1 MLILHNLWRRFTRS
15 FLTVLG
21 IAVGVASVVALG
33 AMASGLADNYGNA
46 LGLNN
51 DLLVTQKNAYDV
63 VFSSLDE
70 TLGERIAAL
79 ADVSNVDPGVFTW
92 IAFDDA
98 PYFLIYGYPAGSVAM
113 DHYRIVEGKRVTAPG
128 QIAIGR
134 RGADAL
140 KKRVDDTLRVNG
152 IPYRIVGIYETGQG
166 MEESGGV
173 VVLEDAQTIAQK
185 ERKVSLFQV
194 GLRKGGNADNV
205 IERIQSLDKEVT
217 VSKASGYAGGEQ
229 WTDYLQGFAW
239 GVSAIAILIGGL
251 GMMSAMVMSVMERTR
266 EIGTLR
272 AVGWSRGRVL
282 RMILGEAIL
291 LSLIGGVLG
300 VGLGAL
306 LAWLV
311 GQMPGLGV
319 MLAGAVDAELV
330 IQGMVTALALGLIG
344 GIYPAWTAANLQP
357 VEALRY
363 EGGGA
368 AEVKGVLARV
378 GNQSFRNLW
387 RRRNR
392 TLLSAAG
399 IGIGVGTLV
408 MLGGLVE
415 GLTGQLNSLAGSGGA
430 GNITVMQREV
440 ADMSLSSLDE
450 RIVRQI
456 GAMPEVKTVSPFMIA
471 FISSPEMPMF
481 LIGGLDPNSP
491 AMRHYKLVEGR
502 SIERPN
508 EMVLGRIAADAYKV
522 GVGDTMALNDN
533 RYRIVGITATGV
545 AYEDGGG
552 MVALREAQRI
562 MGRPRAVSFIFV
574 DVKDPASAE
583 RVAAT
588 LNARFP
594 EARAS
599 ISSEFAQSTNDM
611 QTSMGML
618 NAIRLLALFIGGI
631 VVANTMIM
639 SIFER
644 TREIGT
650 LRAVGWPRRRI
661 LSQVLLESLL
671 LCLVSAVFGT
681 VLGVGVVTL
690 IARAPY
696 ASQFVSATWRVE
708 IFASA
713 FVTAAALGVLGGLY
727 PAWRA
732 GQLEPAEALRYE

>member
-1 MLILHNLWRRFTRS
+1 MMILHNLWRRFTRS
-15 FLTVLG
+15 ILTILG
-21 IAVGVASVVALG
+21 IAVGVASVVSLG
-33 AMASGLADNYGNA
+33 AMANGMADNYGNA
-46 LGLNN
+46 IGLSN
-51 DLLVTQKNAYDV
+51 DLVVTQKDAYDV

-70 TLGERIAAL
+70 AFGQRMEAI
-79 ADVSNVDPGVFTW
+79 ADVSNVDPGVFSW
-92 IAFDDA
+92 IAFEET
-98 PYFLIYGYPAGSVAM
+98 PYFLIYGYPPGSVAM
-113 DHYRIVEGKRVTAPG
+113 DHYRIVEGKPVTGPG

-140 KKRVDDTLRVNG
+140 KRGVEDTLRING
-152 IPYRIVGIYETGQG
+152 VPYRIVGIYETGQG

-173 VVLEDAQTIAQK
+173 VVLEDAQNIAQK

-194 GLRKGGNADNV
+194 GLRKGASADAV
-205 IERIQSLDKEVT
+205 IERIESLDKDVT
-217 VSKASGYAGGEQ
+217 VSTASGYSASEQ

-251 GMMSAMVMSVMERTR
+251 GMMSAMVMSVLERTR

-272 AVGWSRGRVL
+272 AVGWSRWRVL
-282 RMILGEAIL
+282 RMILGEALL
-291 LSLIGGVLG
+291 LSAVGGVGG
-300 VGLGAL
+300 VMLGAF

-311 GQMPGLGV
+311 GQAPGVGM
-319 MLAGAVDAELV
+319 MLAGSVTPGLV
-330 IQGMVTALALGLIG
+330 MQGMVTALALGLIG

-368 AEVKGVLARV
+368 TEVKGILARI

-408 MLGGLVE
+408 MLGGLVQ
-415 GLTGQLNSLAGSGGA
+415 GLMGQLNSLAGSGGA

-456 GAMPEVKTVSPFMIA
+456 GAMPEVKTVSPYVLA
-471 FISSPEMPMF
+471 FITSQEMPMF

-502 SIERPN
+502 YVQRPTEIVIGN
-508 EMVLGRIAADAYKV
+508 VAADVYKV
-522 GVGDTMALNDN
+522 GVDDTLTLNGN
-533 RYRIVGITATGV
+533 RYRIVGIFETGV

-552 MVALREAQRI
+552 IVAMSEAQRL
-562 MGRPRAVSFIFV
+562 MGRPRSVSFIFV
-574 DVKDPASAE
+574 DVEDPAKAE
-583 RVAAT
+583 QVVAMI
-588 LNARFP
+588 NDRFP

-599 ISSEFAQSTNDM
+599 ISSEFAQNTNDM
-611 QTSMGML
+611 QTSVGML
-618 NAIRLLALFIGGI
+618 NAIQLLALLIGGI

-650 LRAVGWPRRRI
+650 LRAVGWRRRRI
-661 LSQVLLESLL
+661 LGQVLMESLF
-671 LCLVSAVFGT
+671 LCLVAAVIGSL
-681 VLGVGVVTL
+681 LGVGFVTL
-690 IARAPY
+690 IAQAPF
-696 ASQFVSATWRVE
+696 ASQFISATWSVD
-708 IFASA
+708 I
-713 FVTAAALGVLGGLY
+713 FVTAFMTAAVLGILGGLY

-732 GQLEPAEALRYE
+732 SKLEPAEALRYE

>member
-1 MLILHNLWRRFTRS
+1 MILHNLWRRFTRS
-15 FLTVLG
+15 ILTILG
-21 IAVGVASVVALG
+21 IAVGVASVVSLG
-33 AMASGLADNYGNA
+33 AMANGMADNYGNA
-46 LGLNN
+46 IGISN
-51 DLLVTQKNAYDV
+51 DLVVTQKDAYDV

-70 TLGERIAAL
+70 AFAQRMEAI
-79 ADVSNVDPGVFTW
+79 ADVSNVDPGVFSW
-92 IAFDDA
+92 IAFEET
-98 PYFLIYGYPAGSVAM
+98 PYFLIYGYPPGSVAM
-113 DHYRIVEGKRVTAPG
+113 DHYRIVEGKPVTGPG

-140 KKRVDDTLRVNG
+140 KRGVEDTLRING
-152 IPYRIVGIYETGQG
+152 VPYRIVGIYETGQG

-173 VVLEDAQTIAQK
+173 VVLEDAQNIAQK

-194 GLRKGGNADNV
+194 GLRKGASADAV
-205 IERIQSLDKEVT
+205 IERIESLDKDVT
-217 VSKASGYAGGEQ
+217 VSTASGYSASEQ

-251 GMMSAMVMSVMERTR
+251 GMMSAMVMSVLERTR

-272 AVGWSRGRVL
+272 AVGWSRWRVL
-282 RMILGEAIL
+282 RMILGEALL
-291 LSLIGGVLG
+291 LSAVGGVGGVMLG
-300 VGLGAL
+300 TF

-311 GQMPGLGV
+311 GQAPGVGM
-319 MLAGAVDAELV
+319 MLAGSVNPGLV
-330 IQGMVTALALGLIG
+330 MQGMVTALALGLIG

-368 AEVKGVLARV
+368 TEVKGVLARI

-408 MLGGLVE
+408 MLGGLVQ
-415 GLTGQLNSLAGSGGA
+415 GLMGQLNSLAGSGGA

-456 GAMPEVKTVSPFMIA
+456 GAMSEVKTVSPYVLA
-471 FISSPEMPMF
+471 FITSPEMPMF

-502 SIERPN
+502 YVQRPT
-508 EMVLGRIAADAYKV
+508 EIVIGSVAADVYKV
-522 GVGDTMALNDN
+522 GLDDTLTLNGN
-533 RYRIVGITATGV
+533 RYRIVGIFETGV

-552 MVALREAQRI
+552 IVAMSEAQRL
-562 MGRPRAVSFIFV
+562 MGRPRSVSFIFV
-574 DVKDPASAE
+574 DVENPARAE
-583 RVAAT
+583 QVVAMI
-588 LNARFP
+588 NERFP

-599 ISSEFAQSTNDM
+599 ISSEFAQNTNDM

-618 NAIRLLALFIGGI
+618 NAIQMLALLIGGI

-650 LRAVGWPRRRI
+650 LRAVGWRRRRI
-661 LSQVLLESLL
+661 LSQVLLESLF
-671 LCLVSAVFGT
+671 LCLVAAVIGSL
-681 VLGVGVVTL
+681 LGVGVVTL
-690 IARAPY
+690 IAQAPF
-696 ASQFVSATWRVE
+696 ASQFISATWSVD
-708 IFASA
+708 I
-713 FVTAAALGVLGGLY
+713 FVTAFLTAAVLGILGGLY

-732 GQLEPAEALRYE
+732 SKLEPAEALRYE

>member
-1 MLILHNLWRRFTRS
+1 MMILHNLWRRFTRS
-15 FLTVLG
+15 ILTILG
-21 IAVGVASVVALG
+21 IAVGVASVVSLG
-33 AMASGLADNYGNA
+33 AMANGMADNYGNA
-46 LGLNN
+46 IGLSN
-51 DLLVTQKNAYDV
+51 DLVVTQKDAMDV

-70 TLGERIAAL
+70 AFGQRMEAI
-79 ADVSNVDPGVFTW
+79 ADVSNVDPGVFSW
-92 IAFDDA
+92 IAFEET
-98 PYFLIYGYPAGSVAM
+98 PYFLIYGYPPGSVAM
-113 DHYRIVEGKRVTAPG
+113 AHYRIVEGKPVTGPG

-140 KKRVDDTLRVNG
+140 KRGVDDTLRING
-152 IPYRIVGIYETGQG
+152 VPYRIVGIYETGQG

-173 VVLEDAQTIAQK
+173 VVLEDAQNIGQK

-194 GLRKGGNADNV
+194 GLRKGASADAV
-205 IERIQSLDKEVT
+205 IERIESLDKDVT
-217 VSKASGYAGGEQ
+217 VSTASGYSASEQ

-251 GMMSAMVMSVMERTR
+251 GMMSAMVMSVLERTR

-272 AVGWSRGRVL
+272 AVGWSRWRVL
-282 RMILGEAIL
+282 RMILGEALL
-291 LSLIGGVLG
+291 LSAVGGVFG
-300 VGLGAL
+300 VVLGAF

-311 GQMPGLGV
+311 GQAPGVGM
-319 MLAGAVDAELV
+319 MLAGSINPGLV
-330 IQGMVTALALGLIG
+330 MQGMVTALALGLIG

-368 AEVKGVLARV
+368 TEVTGILARI

-408 MLGGLVE
+408 MLGGLVQ
-415 GLTGQLNSLAGSGGA
+415 GLMGQLNSLAGSGGA

-450 RIVRQI
+450 RVVRQI
-456 GAMPEVKTVSPFMIA
+456 AAIPEVKTVSPYVLA
-471 FISSPEMPMF
+471 FITSPEMPMF

-502 SIERPN
+502 YVQRPT
-508 EMVLGRIAADAYKV
+508 EIVIGKVAADVYKV
-522 GVGDTMALNDN
+522 GMDDTLSLNGN
-533 RYRIVGITATGV
+533 RYRIVGIFETGV

-552 MVALREAQRI
+552 IVAMSEAQRL
-562 MGRPRAVSFIFV
+562 MGRPRSVSFIFV
-574 DVKDPASAE
+574 DVEDPAKAE
-583 RVAAT
+583 QVVA
-588 LNARFP
+588 LINDRFP

-611 QTSMGML
+611 QTSVGML
-618 NAIRLLALFIGGI
+618 NAIQLLALLIGGI

-650 LRAVGWPRRRI
+650 LRAVGWRRRRI
-661 LSQVLLESLL
+661 LGQVLLESLF
-671 LCLVSAVFGT
+671 LCLVAAVIGSL
-681 VLGVGVVTL
+681 LGVGVVTL
-690 IARAPY
+690 IAQAPY
-696 ASQFVSATWRVE
+696 ASQFVSATWSLD
-708 IFASA
+708 I
-713 FVTAAALGVLGGLY
+713 FVTAFITAAVLGILGGLY

-732 GQLEPAEALRYE
+732 SKLEPAEALRYE

>member
-1 MLILHNLWRRFTRS
+1 MILHNLWRRLTRS

-33 AMASGLADNYGNA
+33 AMANGMADNYGNA

-51 DLLVTQKNAYDV
+51 DLLITQKNAYDV
-63 VFSSLDE
+63 VFSNLDE
-70 TLGERIAAL
+70 TLGARIETMS
-79 ADVSNVDPGVFTW
+79 DVHNVDPGVFAW
-92 IAFDDA
+92 IAFDEA
-98 PYFLIYGYPAGSVAM
+98 PYFLIFGYPAGSVAM
-113 DHYRIVEGKRVTAPG
+113 EHYRIVEGKPVTSPG

-140 KKRVDDTLRVNG
+140 KKGVDDSLRING
-152 IPYRIVGIYETGQG
+152 VPYRIVGIYETGQG

-173 VVLEDAQTIAQK
+173 VVLDDAQNIAQK
-185 ERKVSLFQV
+185 ERTVSLFQV
-194 GLRKGGNADNV
+194 GLRKGANADAA
-205 IERIQSLDKEVT
+205 IERIQAIEKEVT
-217 VSKASGYAGGEQ
+217 VSKASGYSASEQ

-239 GVSAIAILIGGL
+239 GISAIAILIGGL
-251 GMMSAMVMSVMERTR
+251 GMMSAMVMSVLERTR

-272 AVGWSRGRVL
+272 AVGWSKWRIL
-282 RMILGEAIL
+282 RMILGESLL
-291 LSLIGGVLG
+291 LSAIGGVIG
-300 VGLGAL
+300 VGLGAF

-311 GQMPGLGV
+311 GQTPGLGV
-319 MLAGAVDAELV
+319 MLAGAVDAELAV
-330 IQGMVTALALGLIG
+330 QGMVTALTLGLIG
-344 GIYPAWTAANLQP
+344 GLYPAWTAANLQP

-368 AEVKGVLARV
+368 TEVSGVLARI

-415 GLTGQLNSLAGSGGA
+415 GLMGQLNSLAGSGSA

-450 RIVRQI
+450 RVARQI
-456 GAMPEVKTVSPFMIA
+456 AAIPEVKSVSPYMLAI
-471 FISSPEMPMF
+471 ITSPEMPMF
-481 LIGGLDPNSP
+481 LIAGLDPNSS
-491 AMRHYKLVEGR
+491 AIRHYKLVEGR
-502 SIERPN
+502 YVERPN
-508 EMVLGRIAADAYKV
+508 EMVIGQIAADTYKV
-522 GVGDTMALNDN
+522 GIGDTLDLNGN

-545 AYEDGGG
+545 AYEDSGG

-574 DVKDPASAE
+574 DVNDPAQAE
-583 RVAAT
+583 QVVNAI
-588 LNARFP
+588 NARFP

-599 ISSEFAQSTNDM
+599 ISSEFSQNTNDM
-611 QTSMGML
+611 QTTMGML
-618 NAIRLLALFIGGI
+618 NAIQMLALFIGGI

-650 LRAVGWPRRRI
+650 LRAVGWRRRRI
-661 LSQVLLESLL
+661 LGQVLLESLF
-671 LCLVSAVFGT
+671 LCLVSAIFGS
-681 VLGVGVVTL
+681 VIGVAAISL
-690 IARAPY
+690 IAQAPFVGQFIS
-696 ASQFVSATWRVE
+696 ATWNVQIFVSA
-708 IFASA
+708 FA
-713 FVTAAALGVLGGLY
+713 TAALLGVLGGLY

>member
-1 MLILHNLWRRFTRS
+1 MMILHNLWRRFTRS
-15 FLTVLG
+15 ILTILG
-21 IAVGVASVVALG
+21 IAVGVASVVSLG
-33 AMASGLADNYGNA
+33 AMANGMADNYGNA
-46 LGLNN
+46 IGLSN
-51 DLLVTQKNAYDV
+51 DLVVTQKDAMDV

-70 TLGERIAAL
+70 AFGQRMEAI
-79 ADVSNVDPGVFTW
+79 ADVSNVDPGVFSW
-92 IAFDDA
+92 IAFEET
-98 PYFLIYGYPAGSVAM
+98 PYFLIYGYPPGSVAM
-113 DHYRIVEGKRVTAPG
+113 AHYRIVEGKPVTGPG

-140 KKRVDDTLRVNG
+140 KRGVDDTLRING
-152 IPYRIVGIYETGQG
+152 VPYRIVGIYETGQG

-173 VVLEDAQTIAQK
+173 VVLEDAQNIGQK
-185 ERKVSLFQV
+185 DRKVSLFQV
-194 GLRKGGNADNV
+194 GLRKGASADAV
-205 IERIQSLDKEVT
+205 IERIESLDKDVT
-217 VSKASGYAGGEQ
+217 VSTASGYSASEQ

-251 GMMSAMVMSVMERTR
+251 GMMSAMVMSVLERTR

-272 AVGWSRGRVL
+272 AVGWSRWRVL
-282 RMILGEAIL
+282 RMILGEALL
-291 LSLIGGVLG
+291 LSAVGGVFG
-300 VGLGAL
+300 VVLGAF

-311 GQMPGLGV
+311 GQAPGVGM
-319 MLAGAVDAELV
+319 MLAGSINPGLV
-330 IQGMVTALALGLIG
+330 MQGMVTALALGLIG

-368 AEVKGVLARV
+368 TEVTGILARI

-408 MLGGLVE
+408 MLGGLVQ
-415 GLTGQLNSLAGSGGA
+415 GLMGQLNSLAGSGGA

-450 RIVRQI
+450 RVVRQI
-456 GAMPEVKTVSPFMIA
+456 AAIPEVKTVSPYVLA
-471 FISSPEMPMF
+471 FITSPEMPMF

-502 SIERPN
+502 YVQRPT
-508 EMVLGRIAADAYKV
+508 EIVIGKVAADVYKV
-522 GVGDTMALNDN
+522 GMDDTLSLNGN
-533 RYRIVGITATGV
+533 RYRIVGIFETGV

-552 MVALREAQRI
+552 IVAMSEAQRL
-562 MGRPRAVSFIFV
+562 MGRPRSVSFIFV
-574 DVKDPASAE
+574 DVEDPAKAE
-583 RVAAT
+583 QVVA
-588 LNARFP
+588 LINDRFP

-611 QTSMGML
+611 QTSVGML
-618 NAIRLLALFIGGI
+618 NAIQLLALLIGGI

-650 LRAVGWPRRRI
+650 LRAVGWRRRRI
-661 LSQVLLESLL
+661 LGQVLLESLF
-671 LCLVSAVFGT
+671 LCLVAAVIGSL
-681 VLGVGVVTL
+681 LGVGVVTL
-690 IARAPY
+690 IAQAPY
-696 ASQFVSATWRVE
+696 ASQFVSATWSLD
-708 IFASA
+708 I
-713 FVTAAALGVLGGLY
+713 FVTAFITAAVLGILGGLY

-732 GQLEPAEALRYE
+732 SKLEPAEALRYE

>member
-1 MLILHNLWRRFTRS
+1 MMILHNLWRRFTRS
-15 FLTVLG
+15 ILTILG
-21 IAVGVASVVALG
+21 IAVGVASVVSLG
-33 AMASGLADNYGNA
+33 AMANGMADNYGNA
-46 LGLNN
+46 IGISN
-51 DLLVTQKNAYDV
+51 DLVVTQKDAMDV

-70 TLGERIAAL
+70 AFGQRMEAI
-79 ADVSNVDPGVFTW
+79 ADVSNVDPGVFSW
-92 IAFDDA
+92 IAFEET

-113 DHYRIVEGKRVTAPG
+113 DHYRIVEGKPVTGPG

-140 KKRVDDTLRVNG
+140 KRGVDDTLRING
-152 IPYRIVGIYETGQG
+152 VPYRIVGIYETGQG

-173 VVLEDAQTIAQK
+173 VVLEDAQSIAQK
-185 ERKVSLFQV
+185 ERKVSLYQV
-194 GLRKGGNADNV
+194 GLRKGASADSV
-205 IERIQSLDKEVT
+205 IERIESLDKNVT
-217 VSKASGYAGGEQ
+217 VSTASGYSASEQ

-251 GMMSAMVMSVMERTR
+251 GMMSAMVMSVLERTR

-272 AVGWSRGRVL
+272 AVGWSRWRVL
-282 RMILGEAIL
+282 RMILGEALL
-291 LSLIGGVLG
+291 LSAIGGVFGVVLG
-300 VGLGAL
+300 TF

-311 GQMPGLGV
+311 GQAPGVGM
-319 MLAGAVDAELV
+319 MLAGSVNPGLV
-330 IQGMVTALALGLIG
+330 MQGMVTALSLGLIG

-368 AEVKGVLARV
+368 TEVTGILARI

-408 MLGGLVE
+408 MLGGLVQ
-415 GLTGQLNSLAGSGGA
+415 GLMGQLNSLAGSGGA

-450 RIVRQI
+450 RMVRQI
-456 GAMPEVKTVSPFMIA
+456 GAMPEVKTVSPYVLA
-471 FISSPEMPMF
+471 FITSPEMPMF

-502 SIERPN
+502 YVQRPT
-508 EMVLGRIAADAYKV
+508 EIVIGKVAADVYKV
-522 GVGDTMALNDN
+522 GVGDSLSLNGN
-533 RYRIVGITATGV
+533 RYRIVGMFETGV

-552 MVALREAQRI
+552 IVAMSEAQRL
-562 MGRPRAVSFIFV
+562 MGRPRSVSFIFV
-574 DVKDPASAE
+574 DVEDPIKAE
-583 RVAAT
+583 QVVAT
-588 LNARFP
+588 INNRFP

-599 ISSEFAQSTNDM
+599 ISSEFAQNTNDM

-618 NAIRLLALFIGGI
+618 NAIQLLALLIGGI

-650 LRAVGWPRRRI
+650 LRAVGWRRRRI
-661 LSQVLLESLL
+661 LGQVLLESLF
-671 LCLVSAVFGT
+671 LCLVAAVIGSL
-681 VLGVGVVTL
+681 LGVGVVTL
-690 IARAPY
+690 IAQAPY
-696 ASQFVSATWRVE
+696 ASQFVSATWSVD
-708 IFASA
+708 I
-713 FVTAAALGVLGGLY
+713 FVTAFATAAVLGILGGLY

-732 GQLEPAEALRYE
+732 SKLEPAEALRYE